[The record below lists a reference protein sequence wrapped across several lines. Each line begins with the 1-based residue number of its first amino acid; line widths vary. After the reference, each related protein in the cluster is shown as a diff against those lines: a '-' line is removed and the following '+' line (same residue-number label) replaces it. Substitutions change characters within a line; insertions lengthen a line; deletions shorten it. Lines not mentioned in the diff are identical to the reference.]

1 MQTFYVKTESK
12 IELDKTCV
20 TLADVAQVLCED
32 NRAQQKAKEL
42 VLYEFKSAVGKGRNS
57 TRANSAN
64 VQRTVIDVMDMIK
77 LLHTRFPGCAV
88 KILGETAVVVELNRT
103 ARHPFWETCKIG
115 LVALL
120 CFFGAAFTIM
130 AFHNDISIEDIF
142 AKVYLLMTGK
152 ESNGFT
158 VLEIS
163 YSVGLTTG
171 ILLFFNHIGKR
182 RITKDP
188 TPIEVQMRQYE
199 GDVVTAV
206 VENADREKDGGPEA

>member
-1 MQTFYVKTESK
+1 MQTFYVKAESK
-12 IELDKTCV
+12 IESDKTCV
-20 TLADVAQVLCED
+20 TIADVAQVLCED

-42 VLYEFKSAVGKGRNS
+42 VLYEFKSAAGKGRNS
-57 TRANSAN
+57 SRANSAN
-64 VQRTVIDVMDMIK
+64 VQRTVIDVMDIIK
-77 LLHTRFPGCAV
+77 LLHARFPGCAV
-88 KILGETAVVVELNRT
+88 EILGETAIVVELNRT
-103 ARHPFWETCKIG
+103 VAHPFWETCKIG

-158 VLEIS
+158 VLEVS
-163 YSVGLTTG
+163 YSVGLTAG

-206 VENADREKDGGPEA
+206 VENADREKDGGSEA